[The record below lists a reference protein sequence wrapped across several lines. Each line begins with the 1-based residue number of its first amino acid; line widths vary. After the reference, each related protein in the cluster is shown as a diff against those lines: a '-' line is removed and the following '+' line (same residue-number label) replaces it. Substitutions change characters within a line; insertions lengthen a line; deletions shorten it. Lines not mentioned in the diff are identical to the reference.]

1 MGEVRASR
9 PVNSLP
15 RDVAAPET
23 RVNSHTISAVVN
35 VLEIAAVAVAALV
48 PTAVVPRAAALETAE
63 AVVTLVPSERIA
75 VVEIVVALGI
85 IFRHPVHYLE
95 AGQARSQVEGS
106 VEAATTIRSACH
118 VVELI
123 AFLWTTLVPAITWT
137 LERPTF

>member
-1 MGEVRASR
+1 M
-9 PVNSLP
+9 P
-15 RDVAAPET
+15 RV
-23 RVNSHTISAVVN
+23 
-35 VLEIAAVAVAALV
+35 
-48 PTAVVPRAAALETAE
+48 AALETAE
-63 AVVTLVPSERIA
+63 AVVSLVPSERIA
-75 VVEIVVALGI
+75 VEEIVVALRI